1 MKKLLSLCQS
11 QQNPKHGYPLTP
23 EFSCTWN
30 GQRTLR
36 RWPAKTMDSP
46 RDSNMERLSQAHRL
60 TLRPAPGL
68 GSTHRAVCPGM
79 AGLPHPLPSGHDCL
93 PETQGSRSSNMGC
106 CMLLCSLRLPLLLH
120 RVPPRSSVQLHQ
132 SSPGQ
137 VPRGTVVGQPL
148 LLSQHPSSNL
158 SAAGASQTMH
168 TKGTGVILKF
178 LICRV
183 D

>member
-93 PETQGSRSSNMGC
+93 PLRPKVREAATWGAAC
-106 CMLLCSLRLPLLLH
+106 CCVLCDSHCSCTACHHALLCSYTRALRVRSLGGLSWDSLSCFPNTHPATSLQQEPHKPCTLKA
-120 RVPPRSSVQLHQ
+120 RV
-132 SSPGQ
+132 
-137 VPRGTVVGQPL
+137 
-148 LLSQHPSSNL
+148 
-158 SAAGASQTMH
+158 
-168 TKGTGVILKF
+168 
-178 LICRV
+178 
-183 D
+183 

>member
-1 MKKLLSLCQS
+1 MPVSTEPQAWVPTHSRVFLHLEWTANTKKMASKDYGFASGQQHGETEPGTQTDTATCTRSGLHPPCRVSRDGRAAPPPS
-11 QQNPKHGYPLTP
+11 Q
-23 EFSCTWN
+23 
-30 GQRTLR
+30 
-36 RWPAKTMDSP
+36 
-46 RDSNMERLSQAHRL
+46 
-60 TLRPAPGL
+60 RPW
-68 GSTHRAVCPGM
+68 
-79 AGLPHPLPSGHDCL
+79 LPT